1 MEIFERHITQAEAA
15 KGHITIR
22 EHYRPLFEKH
32 FGKLL
37 HEDDQMGREQDFYKE
52 FVREDNGATILLKLC
67 MRNEKP
73 KVRREIRLYL
83 SKKQKGQGYS
93 IDGDRILIVEFK
105 RGKAVISSMPAGLVN
120 PDQLYPRNKNNHVV
134 RLPRPE
140 DEEPHLNDA
149 LNRAPKKLS
158 VKERQDWT
166 RSKRLVGQ
174 CLRKAGFTC
183 EAGWTGNRFKSK
195 ATRQTYVEVH
205 HIIPRKYQHH
215 FKESV
220 DILLNLCCLSPQ
232 AHRAIHH
239 GTDEEVIKRLQV
251 ILYKRPLLKNKFQV
265 SEDILF
271 RMYGV
276 E

>member
-1 MEIFERHITQAEAA
+1 MKTFERHITQAEAL

-22 EHYRPLFEKH
+22 ERYRPLFEKY

-37 HEDDQMGREQDFYKE
+37 HEDDSIGTEQNFYKE
-52 FVREDNGATILLKLC
+52 FERRDTGETIFLKLC
-67 MRNEKP
+67 MRNKKP

-83 SKKQKGQGYS
+83 SKKQKGQGYR
-93 IDGDRILIVEFK
+93 IDGDRILVVDFE
-105 RGKAVISSMPAGLVN
+105 RGKAVISSRPAGLVN
-120 PDQLYPRNKNNHVV
+120 PDQLYPRNKKNHVV

-140 DEEPHLNDA
+140 DEEQHLNDA
-149 LNRAPKKLS
+149 LNCAPKKLS
-158 VKERQDWT
+158 AKERHDWA
-166 RSKRLVGQ
+166 RSKRLVKQ
-174 CLRKAGFTC
+174 CLGKAGFNC
-183 EAGWTGNRFKSK
+183 EVGWIGNRFQSKS
-195 ATRQTYVEVH
+195 TRQTYVEVH
-205 HIIPRKYQHH
+205 HIIPLKYQYH

-239 GTDEEVIKRLQV
+239 GTDDEVIKLLQV
-251 ILYKRPLLKNKFQV
+251 ILHKRPLLKNKFQI